1 MGQAASVSRMR
12 SKRYSRVSPTR
23 TAVRFSWIL
32 ITPLLV
38 VGCATPPPVAV
49 QTPAPVLIAAVSPTK
64 FVEMPYAVRGYREAA
79 NPSVRHETHAIYR
92 RTRVPVTASDELAI
106 VSRTTYP
113 PTSISPLP
121 INAELAAEIATQKK
135 VTEDLRALQAS
146 MVEAES
152 RMQAQY
158 ALLVRQSSEAL
169 KVRQQL
175 EEERERVR
183 VASSAAGPA
192 TSERATTAKS
202 TEAKW

>member
-1 MGQAASVSRMR
+1 MR
-12 SKRYSRVSPTR
+12 SKRYSRVPIHNA
-23 TAVRFSWIL
+23 AVCFCWIVTL
-32 ITPLLV
+32 PLLV
-38 VGCATPPPVAV
+38 AGCATPRRVLLEKPPLPLIPAASVTKPV
-49 QTPAPVLIAAVSPTK
+49 ETPY
-64 FVEMPYAVRGYREAA
+64 EVRGYREASNA
-79 NPSVRHETHAIYR
+79 SIRHEPHVIFR
-92 RTRVPVTASDELAI
+92 STRVPITAAEELAT
-106 VSRTTYP
+106 VPRTTYP
-113 PTSISPLP
+113 PATLSPLP

-135 VTEDLRALQAS
+135 ITEELRALQAS
-146 MVEAES
+146 MSEAES

-192 TSERATTAKS
+192 SADRGTTAKS